1 MEIIAT
7 RAMMTSNGIIH
18 QKHRRDRD
26 QINMSELAIQAIG
39 FVGVAFFIASYQI
52 KSNKALFL
60 CQMIGCGIF
69 CVQFF
74 IMGAYTGA
82 VSLIINIIRNLL
94 LVKRKEWKWVDR
106 KSTMLVILALL
117 TAMTIYTWDGIIS
130 LLPFIM
136 VAVTT
141 VGYWTNN
148 AQKIRLSQFIG
159 SPCVLLYD
167 VLIRSWGGV
176 LNETITLLSIIISVI
191 RFGWKNMGSPDADF

>member
-1 MEIIAT
+1 
-7 RAMMTSNGIIH
+7 
-18 QKHRRDRD
+18 
-26 QINMSELAIQAIG
+26 MSELTIQAIG

-60 CQMIGCGIF
+60 CQMIGCIIF

-94 LVKRKEWKWVDR
+94 LVKRKDWKWVDR
-106 KSTMLVILALL
+106 KATMLVILALL
-117 TAMTIYTWDGIIS
+117 TAMTIYTWDGVIS
-130 LLPFIM
+130 LLPFIA
-136 VAVTT
+136 VSVTT
-141 VGYWTNN
+141 IGYWSNN

-159 SPCVLLYD
+159 SPCTLLYD

-176 LNETITLLSIIISVI
+176 MTESITLVSIIISVI
-191 RFGWKNMGSPDADF
+191 RFGWKNMGRPDSDF

>member
-1 MEIIAT
+1 
-7 RAMMTSNGIIH
+7 
-18 QKHRRDRD
+18 
-26 QINMSELAIQAIG
+26 MSELAVQAIG
-39 FVGVAFFIASYQI
+39 FVGVAFFIISYQI

-60 CQMIGCGIF
+60 CQMIGCIIF

-94 LVKRKEWKWVDR
+94 LVKRKDWKWVDR
-106 KSTMLVILALL
+106 RSTMLVILALL
-117 TAMTIYTWDGIIS
+117 TLMTIYTWDGIIS

-141 VGYWTNN
+141 IGYWSNN

-159 SPCVLLYD
+159 CSCMMC
-167 VLIRSWGGV
+167 S
-176 LNETITLLSIIISVI
+176 
-191 RFGWKNMGSPDADF
+191 

>member
-1 MEIIAT
+1 
-7 RAMMTSNGIIH
+7 
-18 QKHRRDRD
+18 
-26 QINMSELAIQAIG
+26 MSEFVVQAIG

-60 CQMIGCGIF
+60 CQMIGCLIF

-141 VGYWTNN
+141 IGY
-148 AQKIRLSQFIG
+148 
-159 SPCVLLYD
+159 
-167 VLIRSWGGV
+167 
-176 LNETITLLSIIISVI
+176 
-191 RFGWKNMGSPDADF
+191 

>member
-1 MEIIAT
+1 M
-7 RAMMTSNGIIH
+7 N
-18 QKHRRDRD
+18 
-26 QINMSELAIQAIG
+26 ELAIQAIG
-39 FVGVAFFIASYQI
+39 FVGVAFFIVSYQI
-52 KSNKALFL
+52 RSNKALFL
-60 CQMIGCGIF
+60 CQMMGCLVF

-94 LVKRKEWKWVDR
+94 LVKRADWKWVDR

-117 TAMTIYTWDGIIS
+117 VVITIYTWDGIIS

-141 VGYWTNN
+141 IGYWSNN

-167 VLIRSWGGV
+167 ALVGSWGGV
-176 LNETITLLSIIISVI
+176 LNETITLVSIIISVI
-191 RFGWKNMGSPDADF
+191 RFGWKNMGRPDSDF